1 MLFILIFN
9 RTVNLY
15 NIQMVKFLKSFK
27 RITSSGNYIAE
38 IDGLRFLAIFS
49 VILFHCKGA
58 FIILHDKN
66 PIKFPQDLHR
76 SLVYPFLDCGNQ
88 GVELF
93 FAISGF
99 ILALPFI
106 TQFRYKGK
114 ELTIRKFYFRRL
126 TRLEPP
132 YILALLLLFVLK
144 MLGKE
149 YPFHVLFPS
158 LLASMVY
165 LHNIIYPG
173 LPKITGLIWS
183 LEVEVQFYLLTP
195 FLLRIFL
202 LPKNVTRIILV
213 AATLLMPLLQNL
225 ITTDTNSLFKFFQF
239 FTVGILLADLY
250 LDKTSFIHNL
260 KGVAVAMLGIV
271 FLFLLF
277 WVKTYDTATSST
289 SVFNTLQL
297 VQKVSYPFLILIFY
311 IIVIGNPIWKRIFS
325 TTLLTVIGGMCYSIY
340 LLHAAVISIF
350 EKYIFR
356 IKITNNALIEFA
368 VSTIL
373 FLIPILIIASIFF
386 KLIEQPC
393 MERDWY
399 KRLFKRLQGKT

>member
-1 MLFILIFN
+1 
-9 RTVNLY
+9 
-15 NIQMVKFLKSFK
+15 MVKFLKSFK

-58 FIILHDKN
+58 FITLHDKM
-66 PIKFPQDLHR
+66 PLKYPQDLHQSVIYR
-76 SLVYPFLDCGNQ
+76 FLDCGNQ

-114 ELTIRKFYFRRL
+114 ELTVRKFYLRRL

-165 LHNIIYPG
+165 LHNIIYTG

-225 ITTDTNSLFKFFQF
+225 VATDTNSLFKFFQF

-250 LDKTSFIHNL
+250 LDKASFIHNL
-260 KGVAVAMLGIV
+260 KGAVVTITGIV
-271 FLFLLF
+271 SLFLLF

-289 SVFNTLQL
+289 TVFDPAQFA
-297 VQKVSYPFLILIFY
+297 QKISYPFLILIFY
-311 IIVIGNPIWKRIFS
+311 IIVIGNPLWKKIFS
-325 TTLLTVIGGMCYSIY
+325 TTILTIIGGMCYSIY
-340 LLHAAVISIF
+340 LLHAAIISIF

-356 IKITNNALIEFA
+356 IKITDIALMQFTI
-368 VSTIL
+368 STL
-373 FLIPILIIASIFF
+373 LLLIPILIISAVFF
-386 KLIEQPC
+386 KMVEQPC
-393 MERDWY
+393 MEKDWY
-399 KRLFKRLQGKT
+399 KRLFIKMQGKH

>member
-1 MLFILIFN
+1 MI
-9 RTVNLY
+9 
-15 NIQMVKFLKSFK
+15 KFLKSFK

-58 FIILHDKN
+58 FITLHDKL
-66 PIKFPQDLHR
+66 PLKYPQDLHQ
-76 SLVYPFLDCGNQ
+76 SFVYHFLDCGNQ

-106 TQFRYKGK
+106 TQYRYKSK
-114 ELTIRKFYFRRL
+114 ELTVRKFYFRRL

-132 YILALLLLFVLK
+132 YILALLLLFTLK

-202 LPKNVTRIILV
+202 LPKNITRIILI
-213 AATLLMPLLQNL
+213 AATLLMPFLQNV

-250 LDKTSFIHNL
+250 LDKTSLIHNL
-260 KGVAVAMLGIV
+260 KGTAVTLIGIV

-277 WVKTYDTATSST
+277 
-289 SVFNTLQL
+289 
-297 VQKVSYPFLILIFY
+297 
-311 IIVIGNPIWKRIFS
+311 G
-325 TTLLTVIGGMCYSIY
+325 
-340 LLHAAVISIF
+340 
-350 EKYIFR
+350 
-356 IKITNNALIEFA
+356 
-368 VSTIL
+368 
-373 FLIPILIIASIFF
+373 
-386 KLIEQPC
+386 
-393 MERDWY
+393 
-399 KRLFKRLQGKT
+399 